1 MPVPKTH
8 LKEQAILIRANLG
21 GANLREADLRGTDLR
36 DAKVTKEQVKNAII
50 DETTK
55 R

>member
-21 GANLREADLRGTDLR
+21 GANLR
-36 DAKVTKEQVKNAII
+36 DAKVTKEQLKEAIT
-50 DETTK
+50 DKSTK